1 MMKSYFKNKIKM
13 KMKNE
18 MSKMKKS
25 LLKRKSYME
34 VYLQQTDFIG
44 HK

>member
-18 MSKMKKS
+18 KISFETQKLHGGLSPADRLHWSQVTK
-25 LLKRKSYME
+25 
-34 VYLQQTDFIG
+34 
-44 HK
+44 